1 MGNNKMKEAI
11 IMDDLAEIVDGLQA
25 WEVLDRWLVVLCDK
39 QKVSQADTNTLSR
52 ELRRVRN
59 GLVAGRGRRLE
70 ELERLE
76 ER

>member
-1 MGNNKMKEAI
+1 MGNKQVEAV